1 MTSKKA
7 QSQIFIVAIAAAV
20 LIAGIITFYP
30 TSITIEPDVF
40 ASQDK
45 LQKFNSADEIKEFLE
60 ANAESSI
67 YSNSMDIRTIGAVA
81 ESADMVTSAAKSVS
95 SAQGESTDDFSTT
108 NIQVEGV
115 DEADIVKND
124 GKYIYVLSGKTVSIV
139 DAYPPENTK
148 IMSTINITGNP
159 QELYVDG
166 DRLIILGNDY
176 IHEDNPKTFEDD
188 EDTGISEEIMAE
200 KMMPHPIITRQIAFA
215 EVYDISDRE
224 NPQHRRNVTVDGYY
238 FDSRMI
244 GDEVYVIATQH
255 TYHYR
260 DDITTPRIAY
270 SGKEISPEIYYFDI
284 PDNSYTFTTIMSI
297 NAQDDE
303 KDIESKIYL
312 LGSTRNMYV
321 SKENIYITY
330 QRRVRNTFYMDM
342 MLDEVIIPLV
352 PKDIAK
358 DLEDIKESDASYWE
372 KQNRIGDILQEYA
385 ETLTEAQKEELETE
399 AAKKME
405 ELAIRIAKETDR
417 TVIHKIS
424 IKDGKINYKNS
435 GEVPGSPLNQFSMD
449 EHNGYFRIATTT
461 RVGGGIG
468 IATSMQTRT
477 VTSTVAIAE
486 VIDAPEQQQAFA
498 DSKTE
503 PEEKSESMVISQK
516 AISTPSIAPP
526 RPSIPTTINNL
537 YVLDENLNIVGKIE
551 DLAPGESI
559 YSARFMG
566 DKAYIVTFKRV
577 DPLFVID
584 LEDPNN
590 PKVTG
595 KLKIPG
601 YSDYL
606 HPYDENHI
614 IGIGKEVTGTETDD
628 FTWHRGVKIAIFDVS
643 DIENPIELSKFEIG
657 DRGTDSYALHE
668 HKAFLFDREK
678 NLLVIPIL
686 LAEIDRS
693 KYDGDVPDWA
703 HGEYKW
709 QGAYVFSLD
718 TENGIRLK
726 GRITH
731 AEDDENIEKG
741 GWFYYGSKYS
751 VKRSLYMGDYLYT
764 VSDSMIKMNDLDS
777 LDEVNKIKIQGRND
791 EYPYRTY

>member
-1 MTSKKA
+1 MTLRKA
-7 QSQIFIVAIAAAV
+7 QSQIFIVVIAAAV
-20 LIAGIITFYP
+20 LIVGMASFYP
-30 TSITIEPDVF
+30 TSITIEQEIF
-40 ASQDK
+40 ESQDQLK
-45 LQKFNSADEIKEFLE
+45 KFSSVDEIKTFLE
-60 ANAESSI
+60 SNAESSI
-67 YSNSMDIRTIGAVA
+67 LYSNSMDIRTFGAMA
-81 ESADMVTSAAKSVS
+81 ESADMGFSTTKGAAPTS
-95 SAQGESTDDFSTT
+95 QGGTDDFSTT

-124 GKYIYVLSGKTVSIV
+124 GKYIYVLSGKTISIV

-166 DRLIILGNDY
+166 DRLIVLGNDY
-176 IHEDNPKTFEDD
+176 IYQDNPKTFEDD
-188 EDTGISEEIMAE
+188 EEPGISEDIMAE
-200 KMMPHPIITRQIAFA
+200 KMMIYPPITRQIAFA

-224 NPQHRRNVTVDGYY
+224 NPKQTRNVTVDGYY

-244 GDEVYVIATQH
+244 GDEVYVIATQY
-255 TYHYR
+255 TYYYR
-260 DDITTPRIAY
+260 NDITTPMITY
-270 SGKEISPEIYYFDI
+270 SGKEISPDIYYFDI

-312 LGSTRNMYV
+312 LGSSRNMYV

-330 QRRVRNTFYMDM
+330 QRRVRNTYYMDM
-342 MLDEVIIPLV
+342 MFDDVIIPLV
-352 PKDIAK
+352 PKDIAEQ
-358 DLEDIKESDASYWE
+358 LEDIKESNASYWE
-372 KQNRIGDILQEYA
+372 KQNRMGDILQEYG
-385 ETLTEAQKEELETE
+385 ETLTEAQKKELEIQVANKTE
-399 AAKKME
+399 EMILK
-405 ELAIRIAKETDR
+405 IAKETDR
-417 TVIHKIS
+417 TVIHKIN

-435 GEVPGSPLNQFSMD
+435 GEVPGTPLNQFSMD

-461 RVGGGIG
+461 RVGGGGIIG
-468 IATSMQTRT
+468 SPIRMTTSIMTTTEIIA
-477 VTSTVAIAE
+477 
-486 VIDAPEQQQAFA
+486 APEQQQVFA

-503 PEEKSESMVISQK
+503 PEEKTE
-516 AISTPSIAPP
+516 SIAITQKSAPITSIAMP

-537 YVLDENLNIVGKIE
+537 YILDEELNIVGKVE

-614 IGIGKEVTGTETDD
+614 IGIGKEVTGSETDD
-628 FTWHRGVKIAIFDVS
+628 FTWHRGVKLAIFDVS

-693 KYDGDVPDWA
+693 KYDGDIPDWA
-703 HGEYKW
+703 YGEYKW
-709 QGAYVFSLD
+709 QGAYIFSID
-718 TENGIRLK
+718 TDNGIRLK

-764 VSDSMIKMNDLDS
+764 VSDSMIKMNDLDN
-777 LDEVNKIKIQGRND
+777 LDEINKIEIEGRDD
-791 EYPYRTY
+791 EYPYRIY